1 MCLDFSPDGGKG
13 EQLEGPKTTR
23 AKPALLPPCS
33 RVFVSWMFYS
43 SSFSS
48 SSSSFFL
55 FLMRN
60 VINGRTFNLLGS
72 VASEKLLEVIDG
84 VRRLPSAL
92 RNFNFID
99 GSRKKKNDEE

>member
-1 MCLDFSPDGGKG
+1 MGRENSSKDRKQRERSQLFCLLAR
-13 EQLEGPKTTR
+13 E
-23 AKPALLPPCS
+23 
-33 RVFVSWMFYS
+33 
-43 SSFSS
+43 FSS
-48 SSSSFFL
+48 LGCFILLLFILLFFL

-72 VASEKLLEVIDG
+72 VASEKLLEVIDR